1 MRDPD
6 GYDATISA
14 AVRALAAGRG
24 LTHAECADAV
34 DIARSTFERR
44 LSQGRWSA
52 AEVARLADYFTV
64 TVDKLVT
71 GLDGLVSTEDDR

>member
-1 MRDPD
+1 MRDSN
-6 GYDATISA
+6 GYDEMISA

-24 LTHAECADAV
+24 ITHADCADAV

-44 LSQGRWSA
+44 LSQGGWSA
-52 AEVARLADYFTV
+52 AEVVRLADYFGV

-71 GLDGLVSTEDDR
+71 GLDGLLATDDAR